1 MPYRAY
7 LYGTCFDKAYAKL
20 IYAIKCEG
28 EEIYRM
34 ELRHPIPTL
43 EANLFLKNRVNGF
56 TTEKFYQSIK
66 VRYPKNEYEYN
77 HIFELLMELD
87 ERLSMSITLSEEE
100 LGLLYLPLSLRSSN
114 EACVAQDS
122 LSDILIPNARYYDC
136 NNDAEV
142 FRAIR
147 ENSGEIPSR
156 IAFAICP
163 EEEHPS
169 KISAAELIS
178 VINSSDWPQ
187 ASKLILI
194 EMGINPE
201 KYISLLE
208 RAVLPVAHEFT
219 ASFETWEPLERVLQ
233 GDYNSEES
241 IEQQLRQRFGNI
253 VPECKNYSIIPT
265 VTGFQRVFFYGTAKD
280 DGCVAVVGV
289 LYNTLTRISKLESN
303 AEAELSRIMSVL
315 GDPSRFNIIVYLAKQ
330 KSYGRELAKLLNITP
345 GAISQHISILMS
357 TGLIE
362 SDNIGNRVYYSL
374 NDAKMQ
380 HFIKLLQSTFPKK
393 DSN

>member
-1 MPYRAY
+1 M
-7 LYGTCFDKAYAKL
+7 K
-20 IYAIKCEG
+20 
-28 EEIYRM
+28 
-34 ELRHPIPTL
+34 LRHPIPAL

-56 TTEKFYQSIK
+56 TIEKFYQTIK

-77 HIFELLMELD
+77 HLFKSLMELD
-87 ERLSMSITLSEEE
+87 KRLSKSITLSEEE
-100 LGLLYLPLSLRSSN
+100 LGLLYRPLSLRSSN

-136 NNDAEV
+136 DNAAEV
-142 FRAIR
+142 FKAIR
-147 ENSGEIPSR
+147 ENSSEIPSR

-163 EEEHPS
+163 EDEHPS
-169 KISAAELIS
+169 KISAAELIA
-178 VINSSDWPQ
+178 VINGSDWPQ
-187 ASKLILI
+187 TSKLVLI

-208 RAVLPVAHEFT
+208 RAILPVAKEFM
-219 ASFETWEPLERVLQ
+219 ASFEAWEPLERVLQ
-233 GDYNSEES
+233 GDYNTEES
-241 IEQQLRQRFGNI
+241 IGQQLRQHFGNV

-265 VTGFQRVFFYGTAKD
+265 VTGFQRVFFYGTDKD

-289 LYNTLTRISKLESN
+289 LYDTLSRISQLESN

-315 GDPSRFNIIVYLAKQ
+315 GDPSRFNIIAYLAKQ

-357 TGLIE
+357 TELIK
-362 SDNIGNRVYYSL
+362 SDNIGNKVYYSL
-374 NDAKMQ
+374 NDEKMQ

-393 DSN
+393 DSNRLISDENQNLR

>member
-1 MPYRAY
+1 
-7 LYGTCFDKAYAKL
+7 
-20 IYAIKCEG
+20 
-28 EEIYRM
+28 M

-56 TTEKFYQSIK
+56 TIEKFYQSIK

-77 HIFELLMELD
+77 HLFELLMKLD

-100 LGLLYLPLSLRSSN
+100 LRLLYLPLSLRSSN

-122 LSDILIPNARYYDC
+122 ISDILIPNVRYYDC

-142 FRAIR
+142 FRVIR

-169 KISAAELIS
+169 KISAAELIA

-187 ASKLILI
+187 TSKLILI

-208 RAVLPVAHEFT
+208 RAVLPVANEFS

-233 GDYNSEES
+233 GDYNTEES
-241 IEQQLRQRFGNI
+241 IEQQLRQRFGNV
-253 VPECKNYSIIPT
+253 VPVCKSYSIIPT
-265 VTGFQRVFFYGTAKD
+265 VTGFQRVFFYGTDKD
-280 DGCVAVVGV
+280 DGCMAVVGV
-289 LYNTLTRISKLESN
+289 LYDTLTRISKLESN

>member
-1 MPYRAY
+1 M
-7 LYGTCFDKAYAKL
+7 K
-20 IYAIKCEG
+20 
-28 EEIYRM
+28 
-34 ELRHPIPTL
+34 LRHPIPTL

-56 TTEKFYQSIK
+56 TTEKFYQTINA
-66 VRYPKNEYEYN
+66 RYPKNEYEYN
-77 HIFELLMELD
+77 HLFKSLMELD
-87 ERLSMSITLSEEE
+87 ERLSKSITLSEEE
-100 LGLLYLPLSLRSSN
+100 LGLLYRPLSLRSSN
-114 EACVAQDS
+114 EASVAQDS
-122 LSDILIPNARYYDC
+122 LSDILIPDARYYDC

-142 FRAIR
+142 FSAIR
-147 ENSGEIPSR
+147 ENSGGIPSR

-163 EEEHPS
+163 EEEHTS
-169 KISAAELIS
+169 KISAAELIA

-187 ASKLILI
+187 TSKLILI

-208 RAVLPVAHEFT
+208 RAVLPVANEFA
-219 ASFETWEPLERVLQ
+219 ASFETWEPLERVFQ
-233 GDYNSEES
+233 GDYNIEES
-241 IEQQLRQRFGNI
+241 VEQQLRRRFGNV
-253 VPECKNYSIIPT
+253 VPECKNYSIVPT
-265 VTGFQRVFFYGTAKD
+265 VTGFQRVFFYGTDKGD
-280 DGCVAVVGV
+280 ECMAVVGV
-289 LYNTLTRISKLESN
+289 LYDTLSRISKLESN

-315 GDPSRFNIIVYLAKQ
+315 GDPSRFNIIAYLAKH

-362 SDNIGNRVYYSL
+362 SDNIGNKVYYSL

>member
-1 MPYRAY
+1 
-7 LYGTCFDKAYAKL
+7 
-20 IYAIKCEG
+20 
-28 EEIYRM
+28 M

-66 VRYPKNEYEYN
+66 ARYPKNEYEYN
-77 HIFELLMELD
+77 HLFKLLMELD
-87 ERLSMSITLSEEE
+87 KRLSMSITLSEEE
-100 LGLLYLPLSLRSSN
+100 LELLYRPLSLRSSD
-114 EACVAQDS
+114 EASVTQDS
-122 LSDILIPNARYYDC
+122 VSDILIPNDRYYDC
-136 NNDAEV
+136 NDEV
-142 FRAIR
+142 FRIIR
-147 ENSGEIPSR
+147 ENSDEIPSR
-156 IAFAICP
+156 IAFAIRP
-163 EEEHPS
+163 EEEHAP
-169 KISAAELIS
+169 KISAAELIE

-187 ASKLILI
+187 TSKLILI

-208 RAVLPVAHEFT
+208 CAILPVAHEFT
-219 ASFETWEPLERVLQ
+219 ASFKTWEPLERVLQ
-233 GDYNSEES
+233 GDYNTKEPF
-241 IEQQLRQRFGNI
+241 EQQLRQRFGNV
-253 VPECKNYSIIPT
+253 VPGCKNYSIIPT
-265 VTGFQRVFFYGTAKD
+265 VTGFQRVFFYSTDKD

-289 LYNTLTRISKLESN
+289 LYDTLSRISKLESN

-315 GDPSRFNIIVYLAKQ
+315 GDPSRFNIIAYLAKQ

-362 SDNIGNRVYYSL
+362 SDSIGNRVYYSL